1 MRIAKRLQLRTNI
14 TNADEH
20 TGFPSGTKLD
30 RKGHWA
36 PGKILMNGRK
46 DFLFS
51 PTSIKDTVHTQ
62 AKEKHGPENTPQ

>member
-1 MRIAKRLQLRTNI
+1 MRIAKCLPLRTNI
-14 TNADEH
+14 INAGEH

-30 RKGHWA
+30 RKGSWA
-36 PGKILMNGRK
+36 PEKILMNGRK

-51 PTSIKDTVHTQ
+51 HRSIKDTVHTQ